1 MMDNPFQQIN
11 EKLDAI
17 NRKMKSPEQPPE
29 WLDADQAAA
38 FLGLK
43 KSTVYKKVMLGE
55 LPHYK
60 TGKKLKFKRSE
71 LEAYIESGKQNTTVY
86 KGIRIEK

>member
-1 MMDNPFQQIN
+1 MTNPFDEIN
-11 EKLDAI
+11 AKLEAI
-17 NRKMKSPEQPPE
+17 RRSMNNPEPPPE
-29 WLDADQAAA
+29 WLDVDQAAD
-38 FLGLK
+38 FLNLK

-55 LPHYK
+55 LPYYK

-71 LEAYIESGKQNTTVY
+71 LEAYIEAGRQNTNVF